1 MNTLEQIADLEKQ
14 YLLQTYNRYPIA
26 FSRGKGVFLF
36 DLEGKRYL
44 DFVSGLGVNALGHA
58 HPRIVKAIREQAAM
72 LVHISNLYY
81 HEYQGPLAEKLCKLS
96 GLNRAFFSNSGTEAI
111 EGSIKLARLAGHRA
125 GGAAKS
131 RLVALDGS
139 YHGRTFGAL
148 SLTGQDKH
156 RKGFEPL
163 LEEVTFVKQNDLA
176 SLRAAISDETC
187 AIVLEPVFGEGGIYE
202 CSVEFLQE
210 CRALADRHRAALIF
224 DEIQCGLGR
233 TGTMFA
239 FQSFGVTPDIVAIAK
254 PIAAG
259 LPLGAFIA
267 KEEFASAISPGQHGT
282 TFGGGP
288 LACRVALEFL
298 AIVEEE
304 KLLENVNKV
313 GAYLHQE
320 LNALADRHH
329 AALIFD
335 EIQCGLG
342 RTGTMFAFQ
351 SFGVTPDI
359 VAIAKPIAA
368 GLPLGAFLA
377 KEEFASA
384 ISPGQHGTTFGG
396 GPLACRVA
404 LEFLAIVEEEKLL
417 ENVNK
422 VGAYLQ
428 QELKALAEK
437 SAAAREVR
445 GRGFIQGIE
454 LEIPA
459 RPIVDAGLA
468 EGVLFNSTQDT
479 VVRFLPPFLLE
490 EKHVDKGIRVLKK
503 LLGKKRKKAA

>member
-1 MNTLEQIADLEKQ
+1 MKTFEQIADLEKR
-14 YLLQTYNRYPIA
+14 YLLGTYNRYPIVLT
-26 FSRGKGVFLF
+26 RGKGVFLY
-36 DLEGKRYL
+36 DLEDRRYL

-58 HPRIVKAIREQAAM
+58 HPRIVKTIREQAAK
-72 LVHISNLYY
+72 LIHVSNLYY
-81 HEYQGPLAEKLCKLS
+81 HEYQGALAEKLCTLAGGAS
-96 GLNRAFFSNSGTEAI
+96 GDASTGANFRAFFQNSGTEAI

-125 GGAAKS
+125 GGEAKS
-131 RLVALDGS
+131 RLVALQGS

-163 LEEVTFVKQNDLA
+163 LEDVTFVAQNDVEG
-176 SLRAAISDETC
+176 LRAAVNDQTC
-187 AIVLEPVFGEGGIYE
+187 AIVLEPIFGEGGIFE
-202 CSVEFLQE
+202 CSVEFLRE
-210 CRALADRHRAALIF
+210 CRAAADRH
-224 DEIQCGLGR
+224 
-233 TGTMFA
+233 
-239 FQSFGVTPDIVAIAK
+239 K
-254 PIAAG
+254 
-259 LPLGAFIA
+259 
-267 KEEFASAISPGQHGT
+267 
-282 TFGGGP
+282 
-288 LACRVALEFL
+288 
-298 AIVEEE
+298 
-304 KLLENVNKV
+304 
-313 GAYLHQE
+313 
-320 LNALADRHH
+320 

-377 KEEFASA
+377 KEEFATA

-404 LEFLAIVEEEKLL
+404 LEFLAIVEDEKLL
-417 ENVNK
+417 DNVNK

-428 QELKALAEK
+428 QELKAIVEK
-437 SAAAREVR
+437 SAAANEVR
-445 GRGFIQGIE
+445 GRGFIQGIN

-459 RPIVDAGLA
+459 RPIVDEALA

-490 EKHVDKGIRVLKK
+490 EKYVDKGIRVLKK
-503 LLGKKRKKAA
+503 LLRKKRKVAA

>member
-1 MNTLEQIADLEKQ
+1 MKTFEQIAELEQ
-14 YLLQTYNRYPIA
+14 RYLLGTYNRYPVA
-26 FSRGKGVFLF
+26 FTRGKGVFVY
-36 DLEGKRYL
+36 DLEDRRYL

-58 HPRIVKAIREQAAM
+58 HPRIVKTIREQAAK
-72 LVHISNLYY
+72 LIHVSNLYY
-81 HEYQGPLAEKLCKLS
+81 HEYQGELAEKLCTLAGGSS
-96 GLNRAFFSNSGTEAI
+96 GDGSAGEKFRAFFSNSGTEAI

-125 GGAAKS
+125 GGEAKCK
-131 RLVALDGS
+131 LVALQGS

-148 SLTGQDKH
+148 SLTGQEKH

-163 LEEVTFVKQNDLA
+163 LEEVTFVAQNDVEG
-176 SLRAAISDETC
+176 LRAAVGDLTC
-187 AIVLEPVFGEGGIYE
+187 GIVLEPIFGEGGIYE

-210 CRALADRHRAALIF
+210 CRALTDRH
-224 DEIQCGLGR
+224 
-233 TGTMFA
+233 
-239 FQSFGVTPDIVAIAK
+239 K
-254 PIAAG
+254 
-259 LPLGAFIA
+259 
-267 KEEFASAISPGQHGT
+267 
-282 TFGGGP
+282 
-288 LACRVALEFL
+288 
-298 AIVEEE
+298 
-304 KLLENVNKV
+304 
-313 GAYLHQE
+313 
-320 LNALADRHH
+320 

-417 ENVNK
+417 EKVNK

-428 QELKALAEK
+428 QELKMVAEK
-437 SAAAREVR
+437 SPVAKEVR
-445 GRGFIQGIE
+445 GRGFIQGIN

-459 RPIVDAGLA
+459 RPIVDAALA

-479 VVRFLPPFLLE
+479 VIRFLPPFLLE

-503 LLGKKRKKAA
+503 LLRKRKAVASGQ

>member
-1 MNTLEQIADLEKQ
+1 MNTSAVSPAPATSSTFDHVADLERK
-14 YLLQTYNRYPIA
+14 YLLNTYSRYPVV
-26 FSRGKGVFLF
+26 FNRGKGVFLY
-36 DLEGKRYL
+36 DIEGKRYL

-58 HPRIVKAIREQAAM
+58 HPRIVKTIREQAAR
-72 LVHISNLYY
+72 LLHVSNLYY
-81 HEYQGPLAEKLCKLS
+81 HEYQGPLAQKLCSLS

-125 GGAAKS
+125 GGEAKS
-131 RLVALDGS
+131 RLVALEGS

-163 LEEVTFVKQNDLA
+163 LEDVTFVKQNDLEG
-176 SLRAAISDETC
+176 LRLAVNENAC
-187 AIVLEPVFGEGGIYE
+187 AIVLEPIFGEGGIYE
-202 CSVEFLQE
+202 CSKEFLEE
-210 CRALADRHRAALIF
+210 CRTLADRHRAALIF

-233 TGTMFA
+233 TGTIFA
-239 FQSFGVTPDIVAIAK
+239 FQTFGVTPDIVAIAK

-267 KEEFASAISPGQHGT
+267 KEEFANAISPGQHGT

-304 KLLENVNKV
+304 KLLDNVNRV
-313 GAYLHQE
+313 GAYLRQE
-320 LNALADRHH
+320 L
-329 AALIFD
+329 
-335 EIQCGLG
+335 EGL
-342 RTGTMFAFQ
+342 
-351 SFGVTPDI
+351 
-359 VAIAKPIAA
+359 VAK
-368 GLPLGAFLA
+368 
-377 KEEFASA
+377 
-384 ISPGQHGTTFGG
+384 
-396 GPLACRVA
+396 R
-404 LEFLAIVEEEKLL
+404 
-417 ENVNK
+417 
-422 VGAYLQ
+422 
-428 QELKALAEK
+428 
-437 SAAAREVR
+437 AAAIGVR
-445 GRGFIQGIE
+445 GRGFIQGIQ

-468 EGVLFNSTQDT
+468 EGVLFNATQDT

-503 LLGKKRKKAA
+503 LLGKKPAKAA

>member
-1 MNTLEQIADLEKQ
+1 MTLEQIQDLERK
-14 YLLQTYNRYPIA
+14 YLLPTYNRYPVA
-26 FSRGKGVFLF
+26 FARGKGAFLY
-36 DLEGKRYL
+36 DLDGKRYL

-58 HPRIVKAIREQAAM
+58 HPRIVKTIREQAVR
-72 LVHISNLYY
+72 LLHISNLYY
-81 HEYQGPLAEKLCKLS
+81 HEYQGALAEKLCTLS
-96 GLNRAFFSNSGTEAI
+96 GLGRAFFSNSGTEAI

-125 GGAAKS
+125 GGEAKC
-131 RLVALDGS
+131 RLVALEGS

-163 LEEVTFVKQNDLA
+163 LEDVTFVKQNDLEG
-176 SLRAAISDETC
+176 LRAAVNDNTC
-187 AIVLEPVFGEGGIYE
+187 AIVLEPIFGEGGIFE

-210 CRALADRHRAALIF
+210 CRALADRHKVALIF

-233 TGTMFA
+233 TGT
-239 FQSFGVTPDIVAIAK
+239 I
-254 PIAAG
+254 
-259 LPLGAFIA
+259 
-267 KEEFASAISPGQHGT
+267 
-282 TFGGGP
+282 
-288 LACRVALEFL
+288 
-298 AIVEEE
+298 
-304 KLLENVNKV
+304 
-313 GAYLHQE
+313 
-320 LNALADRHH
+320 
-329 AALIFD
+329 
-335 EIQCGLG
+335 
-342 RTGTMFAFQ
+342 FAFQ

-384 ISPGQHGTTFGG
+384 IAPGQHGTTFGG

-417 ENVNK
+417 DNVNR

-428 QELKALAEK
+428 QQWKDLIGKRG
-437 SAAAREVR
+437 AAKEVR
-445 GRGFIQGIE
+445 GRGFIQGIQ
-454 LEIPA
+454 LDVPA
-459 RPIVDAGLA
+459 RPIVDAALA

-479 VVRFLPPFLLE
+479 VVRFLPPFLME

-503 LLGKKRKKAA
+503 LLGRQKKAAAA

>member
-1 MNTLEQIADLEKQ
+1 MKTFEQIAELERR
-14 YLLQTYNRYPIA
+14 YLLGTYNRYPIVLT
-26 FSRGKGVFLF
+26 RGKGVFLY
-36 DLEGKRYL
+36 DLEDKRYL

-58 HPRIVKAIREQAAM
+58 HPRIVTTIREQAAK
-72 LVHISNLYY
+72 LIHVSNLYY
-81 HEYQGPLAEKLCKLS
+81 HEYQGVLAEKLCILS
-96 GLNRAFFSNSGTEAI
+96 GLSRAFFSNSGTEAI

-125 GGAAKS
+125 GGEAKS
-131 RLVALDGS
+131 RLVALKGS

-163 LEEVTFVKQNDLA
+163 LEEVTFVAQNDVEG
-176 SLRAAISDETC
+176 LRAAVDDNTC
-187 AIVLEPVFGEGGIYE
+187 AIVLEPIFGEGGIYE
-202 CSVEFLQE
+202 CSVEFLRE
-210 CRALADRHRAALIF
+210 CRAAADRHRAALIF

-267 KEEFASAISPGQHGT
+267 KEEFANAISPGQHGT

-298 AIVEEE
+298 AIVEDE
-304 KLLENVNKV
+304 KLL
-313 GAYLHQE
+313 
-320 LNALADRHH
+320 D
-329 AALIFD
+329 
-335 EIQCGLG
+335 
-342 RTGTMFAFQ
+342 
-351 SFGVTPDI
+351 
-359 VAIAKPIAA
+359 
-368 GLPLGAFLA
+368 
-377 KEEFASA
+377 
-384 ISPGQHGTTFGG
+384 
-396 GPLACRVA
+396 
-404 LEFLAIVEEEKLL
+404 
-417 ENVNK
+417 NVNK

-428 QELKALAEK
+428 QELKTIVEK
-437 SAAAREVR
+437 SAVAKEVR
-445 GRGFIQGIE
+445 GRGFIQGIN

-459 RPIVDAGLA
+459 RPIVDEALA

-503 LLGKKRKKAA
+503 LLRNRRKAAA

>member
-1 MNTLEQIADLEKQ
+1 MNTLEQITELERK
-14 YLLQTYNRYPIA
+14 YLLPTYNRYPVA
-26 FSRGKGVFLF
+26 FARGKGVFLF

-58 HPRIVKAIREQAAM
+58 HPRVVKTIREQAAK
-72 LVHISNLYY
+72 LIHISNLYY
-81 HEYQGPLAEKLCKLS
+81 HEYQGALAEKLCSLS

-111 EGSIKLARLAGHRA
+111 EGSVKLARLAGHRA
-125 GGAAKS
+125 GGEAKS
-131 RLVALDGS
+131 RMVALEGS

-148 SLTGQDKH
+148 SLTGQEKH

-163 LEEVTFVKQNDLA
+163 LEDVTFVRRNDLDG
-176 SLRAAISDETC
+176 LRAAINDNTC
-187 AIVLEPVFGEGGIYE
+187 AIVLEPIFGEGGIHE

-210 CRALADRHRAALIF
+210 CRVLADRHKVALIF

-239 FQSFGVTPDIVAIAK
+239 FQSFGVTPDMVAIAK

-259 LPLGAFIA
+259 LPLGAFLV
-267 KEEFASAISPGQHGT
+267 KEEFATAISAGQHGT

-298 AIVEEE
+298 AIVEDE

-320 LNALADRHH
+320 LK
-329 AALIFD
+329 
-335 EIQCGLG
+335 
-342 RTGTMFAFQ
+342 
-351 SFGVTPDI
+351 GV
-359 VAIAKPIAA
+359 
-368 GLPLGAFLA
+368 
-377 KEEFASA
+377 
-384 ISPGQHGTTFGG
+384 
-396 GPLACRVA
+396 
-404 LEFLAIVEEEKLL
+404 VEKR
-417 ENVNK
+417 
-422 VGAYLQ
+422 
-428 QELKALAEK
+428 
-437 SAAAREVR
+437 AAAKEVR
-445 GRGFIQGIE
+445 GRGLIQGIE
-454 LEIPA
+454 LDIPA

-503 LLGKKRKKAA
+503 LLGKKRKTASGS